1 VVEVFAN
8 PEADAGLETGYQ
20 VRLSDAIT
28 DPEWD
33 AFLSEA
39 PGGHHVQTSLWGQV
53 KATLGW
59 RAKRLIVERD
69 GQIAGGAQVLMRP
82 LPVIGAVGYVPKG
95 PLLAE
100 HEPQLMGLIID
111 GLKQMARAWRIQNLT
126 VLPPDNG
133 QMLARQLPGW
143 AFRPST
149 HELGVTATVRL
160 DLTSDLDA
168 ILSQMKSKTR
178 YNIRLGLRQGITVRE
193 GGEPDLPT
201 FYHSLLA
208 TGQRQGFM
216 PYSQAYFSEMWRAL
230 APHGYIRLFVA
241 EHKGQVLST
250 LLAIPFG
257 DTVIYKKGT
266 WCGRHKH
273 LHPNEVVHWAA
284 IQWAKA
290 QGYRY
295 YDLEGIDRQAAT
307 RLLAGE
313 PLSTSVLKTTTRFKL
328 GFGGQVR
335 LLPTTYAYVYNPL
348 LRWSY
353 NTVYPRVSN
362 WSVVQNTLKHWRGR

>member
-1 VVEVFAN
+1 MFAS
-8 PEADAGLETGYQ
+8 PEANTGPETGYQ
-20 VRLSDAIT
+20 VRLADAIA

-33 AFLSEA
+33 AFLSEV
-39 PGGHHVQTSLWGQV
+39 PGGHHVQTGLWAQV

-59 RAKRLIVERD
+59 RVKRLVATQGERIV
-69 GQIAGGAQVLMRP
+69 GGAQILIRT
-82 LPVIGAVGYVPKG
+82 LPIVGSVGYVSKG
-95 PLLAE
+95 PLLAS
-100 HEPQLMGLIID
+100 HDPHLMALVID
-111 GLKQMARAWRIQNLT
+111 GLKQMARAYRIQNLA

-133 QMLARQLPGW
+133 QTLARELPRRG
-143 AFRPST
+143 FRPSA

-193 GGEPDLPT
+193 GSEPDLPT
-201 FYHSLLA
+201 FYQSLLA
-208 TGQRQGFM
+208 TGQRQSFM
-216 PYSQAYFSEMWRAL
+216 PYAQAYFSEMWRAL

-313 PLSTSVLKTTTRFKL
+313 PLSTSMLKTTTRFKL

-335 LLPTTYAYVYNPL
+335 LLPTTYDYVYNPL

-353 NTVYPRVSN
+353 NTVYPAVSN
-362 WSVVQNTLKHWRGR
+362 RPVVQIALKHWRGR